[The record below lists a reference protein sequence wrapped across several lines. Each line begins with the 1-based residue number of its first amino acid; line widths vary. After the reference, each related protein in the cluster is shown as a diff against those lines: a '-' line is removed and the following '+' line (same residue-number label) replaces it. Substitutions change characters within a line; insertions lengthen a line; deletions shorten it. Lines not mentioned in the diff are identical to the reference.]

1 MMYRS
6 AYDLKAFYN
15 GKIGRIVRRVLQER
29 IRNFWPDV
37 KNMRIM
43 GCGYAV
49 PYLRVFR
56 EEAERVFALMPA
68 GQGAHEWPQGDPED
82 KNLVCLAEESE
93 LPIESS
99 SVDRVL
105 LIHDL
110 EYSEFLR
117 NNLEEI
123 WRVLKP
129 NGRLLVIVP
138 NRSGFWARADWS
150 PFGQG
155 TPYTAAQIYHYLH
168 DNMFVHE
175 RTEEA
180 LFMPPIKYSLLFKS
194 AAVFERIGRIIM
206 PFLAGVHMVEAS
218 KQLYATPTKGTGS
231 KVRVRGR
238 GFIPRPVPQGF
249 RIIDDIKL
257 L

>member
-1 MMYRS
+1 MYRS

-15 GKIGRIVRRVLQER
+15 GKVGRVVRRVLQDR
-29 IRNFWPDV
+29 IRAFWPDTRG
-37 KNMRIM
+37 MRIM

-49 PYLRVFR
+49 PYLRIFK
-56 EEAERVFALMPA
+56 EESERVFALMPA
-68 GQGAHEWPQGDPED
+68 GQGAHHWPQEGSE

-93 LPIESS
+93 IPVESS
-99 SVDRVL
+99 SIDRIL

-117 NNLEEI
+117 GTLEEI

-129 NGRLLVIVP
+129 DGRVLVVVP
-138 NRSGFWARADWS
+138 NRGGLWAHADWS

-155 TPYTAAQIYHYLH
+155 TPYSASQIYHYLH

-180 LFMPPIKYSLLFKS
+180 LFLPPLKFSLLLKS
-194 AAVFERIGRIIM
+194 AGIFEKFGRLIV
-206 PFLAGVHMVEAS
+206 PFMAGVHMVEAS
-218 KQLYATPTKGTGS
+218 KQLYATAGRDSGTR
-231 KVRVRGR
+231 VRVRGR

-249 RIIDDIKL
+249 GRES
-257 L
+257 